1 MTPIFVTIFVFGL
14 DFQHFQRLG
23 CLHQCQIH
31 IRIVCRTF
39 ETRMIM
45 PIERLVIL
53 KWIVYVVDMLYQT
66 VIIEN
71 RDPKINDERDHNRV

>member
-1 MTPIFVTIFVFGL
+1 
-14 DFQHFQRLG
+14 
-23 CLHQCQIH
+23 
-31 IRIVCRTF
+31 
-39 ETRMIM
+39 MIM
-45 PIERLVIL
+45 PIERRVIL